1 MHLPAICICR
11 LSLLHKPTGPFYW
24 RFRGLSI
31 RSLLWCRDIFMTFK
45 PKNVCSIPWRIG
57 EQKLSQTSGKP
68 DTGFACN
75 LITHSS
81 WYLKKSTAEVSSRF
95 PPQRMR
101 LDPSVG
107 SKLYSLWLQEMLQKT
122 ACFFP
127 LLSNMGVSKNRGT
140 PKWMIYNGNPY
151 YIKWM
156 ILGVPPFSETPIH
169 IYIYIYI
176 SSYFFVWQDPKK
188 KLLIAEVTLLPPEM

>member
-1 MHLPAICICR
+1 
-11 LSLLHKPTGPFYW
+11 
-24 RFRGLSI
+24 
-31 RSLLWCRDIFMTFK
+31 MTFK

-81 WYLKKSTAEVSSRF
+81 WYSKKSTAEVSSRF

-156 ILGVPPFSETPIH
+156 IWGYHHFRKPP
-169 IYIYIYI
+169 YIYI

-188 KLLIAEVTLLPPEM
+188 NCW